1 MTTMQAR
8 SLLWSLLL
16 AFLDCFRF
24 PYRLASKLSEEK
36 DSKFWMTAD
45 EVARSTGD
53 MSNRVTKLEE
63 EFSTLSSTCN
73 LAAKTP
79 AGDPSAD
86 RIKCLEAELAE
97 TNKNLQD
104 VLGEQKKLFEEV
116 EQMKETMKMKAHH
129 KRHFFGKH

>member
-1 MTTMQAR
+1 MSICIELQRSESETLGIASMQAW

-16 AFLDCFRF
+16 AFLDCFKF
-24 PYRLASKLSEEK
+24 PYPLPSKLSEEK

-53 MSNRVTKLEE
+53 MSNRVTKLED

-79 AGDPSAD
+79 VGDPFAD
-86 RIKCLEAELAE
+86 RIKCLEVELAE
-97 TNKNLQD
+97 TNK
-104 VLGEQKKLFEEV
+104 V
-116 EQMKETMKMKAHH
+116 
-129 KRHFFGKH
+129 